1 MNKPPDSPEP
11 PLSYGDAANLFDFD
25 KYDISAGQT
34 KGLTLLQVLRKYPT
48 ARAKLLE
55 LVPELKRRPNTSVDW
70 EPPASLWRSILDLA
84 VVLGGAVLAL
94 SGVLYSCY
102 LYFVKDN
109 FSQAL
114 LLMIVSMLY
123 MEISSKNK

>member
-1 MNKPPDSPEP
+1 MINHPPDSPESNMSP
-11 PLSYGDAANLFDFD
+11 SSPDFDFD
-25 KYDISAGQT
+25 NYDISVGKD
-34 KGLTLLQVLRKYPT
+34 KGLSFLEVLRRYPT
-48 ARAKLLE
+48 ARAHLLK
-55 LVPELKRRPNTSVDW
+55 LVPELKNDLKKSRP
-70 EPPASLWRSILDLA
+70 LWRSILDLA

-123 MEISSKNK
+123 MEIISKNK